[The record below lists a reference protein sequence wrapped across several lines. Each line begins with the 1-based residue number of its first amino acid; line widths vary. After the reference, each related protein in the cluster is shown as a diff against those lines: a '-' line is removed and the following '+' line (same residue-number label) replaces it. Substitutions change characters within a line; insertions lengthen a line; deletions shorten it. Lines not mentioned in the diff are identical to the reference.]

1 MKFTKMHGCGNDYV
15 YVNCFDEKVDD
26 PAGLSRKISDRHFG
40 VGSDGLVLV
49 LPSEVADVRMRMFN
63 PDGSEAEMCGN
74 AIRCVGKLAY
84 ERGLAAVEELRVE
97 TAAGIKTLDL
107 HVDNGAVSQVRVNMG
122 APILERADVPM
133 RGPEGKVVN
142 EKLFVGQLEFVVT
155 CVSMGNPHCIT
166 YVDDVESFDVR
177 GIGPLIENHEAF
189 PNRTNA
195 EFVQV
200 IGNDE
205 VRLRV
210 WERGAGET
218 LACGTGASATCAAGV
233 LTDRTGKTIT
243 VHLPGG
249 DLKLEWADDGNIYM
263 TGPAVEVF
271 TGEWTG

>member
-15 YVNCFDEKVDD
+15 YVNCFDEKVTH
-26 PAGLSRKISDRHFG
+26 PAELSRKISDRHFG

-74 AIRCVGKLAY
+74 AIRCVGKLAS
-84 ERGLAAVEELRVE
+84 ERGLAAGEQLLVE
-97 TAAGIKTLDL
+97 TAAGIKTLEL
-107 HVDNGAVSQVRVNMG
+107 EIENGTVGLVRVNMG
-122 APILERADVPM
+122 RPILERIDVPM
-133 RGPEGKVVN
+133 RGPAGKVVN
-142 EKLFVGQLEFVVT
+142 EKLLAGGREFIVT
-155 CVSMGNPHCIT
+155 CVSMGNPHCVM
-166 YVDDVESFDVR
+166 YVDDVHNFDVR

-195 EFVQV
+195 EFAQV
-200 IGNDE
+200 LANDE

-218 LACGTGASATCAAGV
+218 LACGTGASATCVAGV
-233 LTDRTGKTIT
+233 LTGRTGKTIT

-249 DLKLEWADDGNIYM
+249 DLKLEWADDGNVYM

-271 TGEWTG
+271 TGEWPG